1 MSRPEEV
8 APPEVFYDATEA
20 GKYLHSTRMIDVQSQ
35 MAERAV
41 EMLCLPEGRPCMILD
56 IGCGTGLSGE
66 TLEEDGHQWVGIDI
80 SRDMLD
86 VAQEREVEGDLVH
99 QDMGL
104 GMPFREG
111 VFDGAISI
119 SAIQWLCYSDRNG
132 YDPRKRLLV
141 FFQSLYKSLRR
152 GGRAA
157 LQFYPQARCRS
168 PVLPHPATLLTAAAA
183 HSPAYLTAALRSS
196 TSAPPLSPQDAQQLQ
211 LITASAMRGG
221 FGGGLVVDFPH
232 STKAK
237 KYFLVLLAGPPDPD
251 FNMPVG
257 QGEDGQSVAGGSSA
271 PARRGAIREETR
283 QRPKKRAKKGQGKI
297 QKKGKEWVMQK
308 KEAQRRA
315 GKEVRLDSKY
325 SARRRTGQMK
335 F

>member
-56 IGCGTGLSGE
+56 VGCGTGLSGE
-66 TLEEDGHQWVGIDI
+66 TLEEDGHQWVGVDI

-86 VAQEREVEGDLVH
+86 VAQERGVEGDLVH

-132 YDPRKRLLV
+132 YDPRKRLLA
-141 FFQSLYKSLRR
+141 FFQHNGPVSHDAQARLAGCGENTPHLECRCNGEDQCESASWSEETCGCPAVVSDTASKLIAARLLLRV
-152 GGRAA
+152 GGR
-157 LQFYPQARCRS
+157 R
-168 PVLPHPATLLTAAAA
+168 VLG
-183 HSPAYLTAALRSS
+183 
-196 TSAPPLSPQDAQQLQ
+196 Q
-211 LITASAMRGG
+211 
-221 FGGGLVVDFPH
+221 
-232 STKAK
+232 
-237 KYFLVLLAGPPDPD
+237 LVL
-251 FNMPVG
+251 
-257 QGEDGQSVAGGSSA
+257 
-271 PARRGAIREETR
+271 REIGR
-283 QRPKKRAKKGQGKI
+283 
-297 QKKGKEWVMQK
+297 
-308 KEAQRRA
+308 
-315 GKEVRLDSKY
+315 
-325 SARRRTGQMK
+325 
-335 F
+335 

>member
-56 IGCGTGLSGE
+56 VGCGTGLSGE
-66 TLEEDGHQWVGIDI
+66 TLEEDGHQWVGVDI

-86 VAQEREVEGDLVH
+86 VAQERGVEGDLVH

-132 YDPRKRLLV
+132 YDPRKRLLL
-141 FFQSLYKSLRR
+141 FFQSLYRSLRR

-157 LQFYPQARCRS
+157 LQFYPQARRRS
-168 PVLPHPATLLTAAAA
+168 PKPRPPPRHPA
-183 HSPAYLTAALRSS
+183 LRCRRPR
-196 TSAPPLSPQDAQQLQ
+196 ARPPC
-211 LITASAMRGG
+211 
-221 FGGGLVVDFPH
+221 
-232 STKAK
+232 
-237 KYFLVLLAGPPDPD
+237 
-251 FNMPVG
+251 
-257 QGEDGQSVAGGSSA
+257 
-271 PARRGAIREETR
+271 
-283 QRPKKRAKKGQGKI
+283 
-297 QKKGKEWVMQK
+297 
-308 KEAQRRA
+308 
-315 GKEVRLDSKY
+315 
-325 SARRRTGQMK
+325 RRRMPSSCSSSS
-335 F
+335 

>member
-157 LQFYPQARCRS
+157 LQFYPQ
-168 PVLPHPATLLTAAAA
+168 
-183 HSPAYLTAALRSS
+183 
-196 TSAPPLSPQDAQQLQ
+196 DAQQLQ

>member
-1 MSRPEEV
+1 MSRPEEI

-41 EMLCLPEGRPCMILD
+41 EMLCLPEDRPCMILD

-66 TLEEDGHQWVGIDI
+66 TLEEDGHQWVGVDI
-80 SRDMLD
+80 SRDMLS

-157 LQFYPQARCRS
+157 LQFYPQAHRRS
-168 PVLPHPATLLTAAAA
+168 PISPSSSPLPPPTTPPTRRHLAFLHEHPA
-183 HSPAYLTAALRSS
+183 
-196 TSAPPLSPQDAQQLQ
+196 PPSPQDAQQLQ

-237 KYFLVLLAGPPDPD
+237 KYFLVLLAGPPDPE
-251 FNMPVG
+251 FAMPNAL
-257 QGEDGQSVAGGSSA
+257 GEDGQSVAGGSSA

-283 QRPKKRAKKGQGKI
+283 QRPKKRKKKGAAI

>member
-41 EMLCLPEGRPCMILD
+41 EMLCLPEDRSCMILD
-56 IGCGTGLSGE
+56 VGCGTGLSGE

-80 SRDMLD
+80 SRDMLS

-104 GMPFREG
+104 GMPFREC

-119 SAIQWLCYSDRNG
+119 SAIQLLCYSDRNG

-157 LQFYPQARCRS
+157 LQFYPQARRR
-168 PVLPHPATLLTAAAA
+168 PAAALLTTAAA
-183 HSPAYLTAALRSS
+183 HTSTYLTTACIHPRPPPSPPRRTRSS
-196 TSAPPLSPQDAQQLQ
+196 
-211 LITASAMRGG
+211 
-221 FGGGLVVDFPH
+221 
-232 STKAK
+232 
-237 KYFLVLLAGPPDPD
+237 
-251 FNMPVG
+251 
-257 QGEDGQSVAGGSSA
+257 SS
-271 PARRGAIREETR
+271 
-283 QRPKKRAKKGQGKI
+283 
-297 QKKGKEWVMQK
+297 
-308 KEAQRRA
+308 
-315 GKEVRLDSKY
+315 
-325 SARRRTGQMK
+325 
-335 F
+335 

>member
-56 IGCGTGLSGE
+56 VGCGTGLSGE
-66 TLEEDGHQWVGIDI
+66 TLEEDGHQWVGVDI

-86 VAQEREVEGDLVH
+86 VAQERGVEGDLVH

-132 YDPRKRLLV
+132 YDPRKRLLL
-141 FFQSLYKSLRR
+141 FFQSLYRSLRR

-157 LQFYPQARCRS
+157 LQFYPQARRRS
-168 PVLPHPATLLTAAAA
+168 PKPRPPHRHPALRCRRPRARRPCRRRMPSSCNSSPRAPCAAA
-183 HSPAYLTAALRSS
+183 SAAGWSWTTRTRPRRRS
-196 TSAPPLSPQDAQQLQ
+196 TSWCCW
-211 LITASAMRGG
+211 
-221 FGGGLVVDFPH
+221 
-232 STKAK
+232 
-237 KYFLVLLAGPPDPD
+237 
-251 FNMPVG
+251 
-257 QGEDGQSVAGGSSA
+257 
-271 PARRGAIREETR
+271 PARPTPTDDQRSPKRKNTQTSGKHAARQVAAACRGAH
-283 QRPKKRAKKGQGKI
+283 RPRVKA
-297 QKKGKEWVMQK
+297 
-308 KEAQRRA
+308 A
-315 GKEVRLDSKY
+315 
-325 SARRRTGQMK
+325 
-335 F
+335 

>member
-56 IGCGTGLSGE
+56 VGCGTGLSGE
-66 TLEEDGHQWVGIDI
+66 TLEEDGHQWVGVDI

-86 VAQEREVEGDLVH
+86 VAQERGVEGDLVH

-132 YDPRKRLLV
+132 YDPRKRLLL
-141 FFQSLYKSLRR
+141 FFQSLYRSLRR

-157 LQFYPQARCRS
+157 LQFYPQ
-168 PVLPHPATLLTAAAA
+168 
-183 HSPAYLTAALRSS
+183 
-196 TSAPPLSPQDAQQLQ
+196 DAEQLQ

-221 FGGGLVVDFPH
+221 FGGGLVVDYPH

-237 KYFLVLLAGPPDPD
+237 KYFLVLLAGPPDPE
-251 FNMPVG
+251 FAMPSAL
-257 QGEDGQSVAGGSSA
+257 GEDGQSVAGGSSA

-283 QRPKKRAKKGQGKI
+283 QRPKKRAKKGAGKI
-297 QKKGKEWVMQK
+297 EKKGKAWVMQK
-308 KEAQRRA
+308 KETQRRQ

-325 SARRRTGQMK
+325 TARRRTGQMK

>member
-56 IGCGTGLSGE
+56 VGCGTGLSGE

-157 LQFYPQARCRS
+157 LQFYPQARRRTPSS
-168 PVLPHPATLLTAAAA
+168 PTPTP
-183 HSPAYLTAALRSS
+183 
-196 TSAPPLSPQDAQQLQ
+196 APPLSPPMTPPTRRLLALRHERPTPIAAGCPAAAADHRERHARRLRRR
-211 LITASAMRGG
+211 A
-221 FGGGLVVDFPH
+221 GGGLSALDQGQE
-232 STKAK
+232 
-237 KYFLVLLAGPPDPD
+237 VLPGPAGR
-251 FNMPVG
+251 
-257 QGEDGQSVAGGSSA
+257 
-271 PARRGAIREETR
+271 PARPR
-283 QRPKKRAKKGQGKI
+283 
-297 QKKGKEWVMQK
+297 VCH
-308 KEAQRRA
+308 AQRA
-315 GKEVRLDSKY
+315 GRGRTERGGRQLGTGA
-325 SARRRTGQMK
+325 ARRDPRGDPAAT
-335 F
+335 

>member
-1 MSRPEEV
+1 MAMHRGARPEEI

-20 GKYLHSTRMIDVQSQ
+20 GKYLHSSRMIDVQSQ
-35 MAERAV
+35 MAERAI
-41 EMLCLPEGRPCMILD
+41 EMLCLPEDGPCMILD

-66 TLEEDGHQWVGIDI
+66 TLEEDGHQWIGVDI
-80 SRDMLD
+80 SRDMLS

-132 YDPRKRLLV
+132 YDPRKRLLA
-141 FFQSLYKSLRR
+141 FFQSLYKCLRR

-157 LQFYPQARCRS
+157 LQFYPQ
-168 PVLPHPATLLTAAAA
+168 
-183 HSPAYLTAALRSS
+183 
-196 TSAPPLSPQDAQQLQ
+196 DAEQLQ

-237 KYFLVLLAGPPDPD
+237 KYFLVLLAGPPDPE
-251 FNMPVG
+251 FAMPNAL
-257 QGEDGQSVAGGSSA
+257 GEDGQSVAGGG
-271 PARRGAIREETR
+271 PADTRRGAARNEGR
-283 QRPKKRAKKGQGKI
+283 QRPKKRAKKGAAI
-297 QKKGKEWVMQK
+297 QKKGREWVMQK
-308 KEAQRRA
+308 KESQRRA

>member
-56 IGCGTGLSGE
+56 VGCGTGLSGE
-66 TLEEDGHQWVGIDI
+66 TLEEDGHQWVGVDI

-86 VAQEREVEGDLVH
+86 VAQERGVEGDLVH

-132 YDPRKRLLV
+132 YDPRKRLLL
-141 FFQSLYKSLRR
+141 FFQSLYRSLRR

-157 LQFYPQARCRS
+157 LQFYPQD
-168 PVLPHPATLLTAAAA
+168 AA
-183 HSPAYLTAALRSS
+183 
-196 TSAPPLSPQDAQQLQ
+196 QLQ

-221 FGGGLVVDFPH
+221 FGGGMVVDYPH

-237 KYFLVLLAGPPDPD
+237 KYFLVLLAGPPDPE
-251 FNMPVG
+251 FAMPSAL
-257 QGEDGQSVAGGSSA
+257 GEDGQSVAGGSSA

-283 QRPKKRAKKGQGKI
+283 QRPKKRAKKGAGKI
-297 QKKGKEWVMQK
+297 EKKGKAWVMQK
-308 KEAQRRA
+308 KEAQRRQ